1 MANKIAKRKAATSR
15 TRGKTATKGAKA
27 RLCACGCGKPA
38 TRTFAQG
45 HDAKAR
51 SLILKVQRGEL
62 KAADLPATLRTAEL
76 AKGDGLIARLL
87 RNLEA

>member
-15 TRGKTATKGAKA
+15 TRGKTAAKGAA
-27 RLCACGCGKPA
+27 RLCACDCGKPA

-87 RNLEA
+87 RKLEA